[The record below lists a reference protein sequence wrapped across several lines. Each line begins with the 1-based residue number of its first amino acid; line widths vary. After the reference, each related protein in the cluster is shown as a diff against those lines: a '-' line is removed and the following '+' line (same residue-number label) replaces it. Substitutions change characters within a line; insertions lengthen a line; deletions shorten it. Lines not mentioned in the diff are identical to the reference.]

1 MAGVRNIPRAMST
14 PGFMTIYS
22 LISLAL
28 TVHFI
33 VLRARFSLLPV
44 TGRRNKKAGA
54 GQPASCLSVF
64 VVEELLIH
72 DLPALIRHDQHDR
85 SRAFFIVHNGGHV
98 TFIAF
103 IRQLFAVV
111 FFNRF

>member
-1 MAGVRNIPRAMST
+1 MAGVRNIPRAMSA

-33 VLRARFSLLPV
+33 VLWARFSLLPV

-54 GQPASCLSVF
+54 GQPVSCLSVF